1 MHSFVILSVQYATR
15 LSPIRNSLL
24 VTTIS
29 SAPAIST
36 LERNNFIVGAIIS
49 ASFLSSVQE
58 MNVEVIIHAAM
69 IGVVAKITATG
80 YWLNILD
87 FFFFQLISLFHI
99 FCAFLLALNMFQGM
113 RSKVASGV
121 SFRYC
126 AYPWTAAVPTC
137 LHIPMQ
143 LNKAYFTSTVPA
155 PTLQTIPF
163 LAFRAVNA
171 DKRYPRP
178 CPLMHARKTG
188 IPS

>member
-1 MHSFVILSVQYATR
+1 MITSS
-15 LSPIRNSLL
+15 SLEI
-24 VTTIS
+24 VTTELRTFMTGGIS
-29 SAPAIST
+29 SDLSCEQDMNDNT
-36 LERNNFIVGAIIS
+36 TNHAII
-49 ASFLSSVQE
+49 
-58 MNVEVIIHAAM
+58 I
-69 IGVVAKITATG
+69 AKSI
-80 YWLNILD
+80 
-87 FFFFQLISLFHI
+87 FFQPINICSLFL
-99 FCAFLLALNMFQGM
+99 CAFKFALNMFQGM
-113 RSKVASGV
+113 RSKVASEV